1 MLKKRFLLLICC
13 CCCLGAAFSQSYW
26 QQQVNY
32 RIDVSLSDAG
42 HTLDGFEKIN
52 YTNHSPD
59 TLRFIWFH
67 CWPNAYRNDKTAFS
81 EQLLLNDRTDFY
93 FSDRDQRGYINR
105 LDFKVNG
112 VTATMEDHPQYI
124 DIIRVLLPQPLAP
137 GQSITITTPFH
148 VQLPQN
154 FSRGGHIGESYQITQ
169 WYPKPAV
176 YDRKGW
182 HPIPYLDQGEFYS
195 EFGDYSVSITI
206 PKNYVVAATG
216 ELQNEEEKQWL
227 RTRAGFI
234 WEPVVHKQSVK
245 RGSTRYVKK
254 TVQLYPASDK
264 EAKTLYYEQKN
275 VHDFAWFADKRFVVA
290 HDTLGLPSGKTVEV
304 FSYYLPGSG
313 KVWKESTDFIK
324 KAVRYRSALIGEYP
338 YKTVSAVE
346 APLSAGGG
354 MEYPTITNIV
364 SVSSPAELESIIEH
378 EVGHNWLYGIL
389 ATNERVYPWMDEG
402 MNTYYDNRYKT
413 WEEQPAAKSKE
424 GFFRDHL
431 PSDDDV
437 LLATMVALKKDQPV
451 NTPSEAFTSAN
462 YGLIPYGKAGDW
474 MKLLEQW
481 LGQPLFDSCM
491 QAYFREWGFKH
502 PYPEDFKKIVADRS
516 GKPVDSIFA
525 LLDKTGSLGPPVKKQ
540 LKPAV
545 FFNLSNTDKY
555 SYINIMPALGYNKY
569 DKLMLGALVHNYS
582 LPPAKLHFLAAPL
595 YATGSS
601 AFNYLARVG
610 YSLYP
615 GGSRRFATEIG
626 ISAAK
631 FSSDAYQPAGKDKIT
646 LGFRKYVPFIRV
658 NFNSTNPLAKT
669 SRWLQ
674 FKTYFISE
682 DDLDF
687 RTVINGPDTTNLVQ
701 KITGS
706 RYINQLKFVVENKR
720 ALYPYRG
727 EWQVEQADGFVRA
740 AFTGNYYFNYS
751 DRKGGLDLRLFA
763 GKFFYT
769 GAKTFLQQFK
779 TDRYH
784 LNLSGANGYEDYT
797 YSNYFAG
804 RNQFEG
810 FASQQI
816 MARDGFFK
824 VRTDLL
830 SSKVGKTDNWLS
842 AINLT
847 SDIPSK
853 INPLSLLPVK
863 IPLKVFAD
871 IGTYA
876 EAWQANATTT
886 RFLYD
891 AGLQLSL
898 LQETVNIYFPLLYSS
913 VYSDYYK
920 STLGKNHFWK
930 TVSFSIDIQR
940 FSLRKISRALD
951 F

>member
-1 MLKKRFLLLICC
+1 MAKKLLLLLGA
-13 CCCLGAAFSQSYW
+13 CCCLEAAFSQSYW
-26 QQQVNY
+26 QQQVDY

-59 TLRFIWFH
+59 TLHFIWFH

-81 EQLLLNDRTDFY
+81 EQLLLNGRTDFY
-93 FSDRDQRGYINR
+93 FSNRDQRGYINR

-112 VTATMEDHPQYI
+112 TTAAMEDHPQYI
-124 DIIRVLLPQPLAP
+124 DIVRVLLPQPLP
-137 GQSITITTPFH
+137 PHESITITTPFH

-154 FSRGGHIGESYQITQ
+154 FSRGGHVGETYQITQ

-182 HPIPYLDQGEFYS
+182 HPMPYLDQGEFYS
-195 EFGDYSVSITI
+195 EFGDYSVSITV

-216 ELQNEEEKQWL
+216 DLQNEEEKQWL
-227 RTRAGFI
+227 QTRAGFTWAPI
-234 WEPVVHKQSVK
+234 VHKQSVK
-245 RGSTRYVKK
+245 KGSTHYVKK
-254 TVQLYPASDK
+254 TVQLYPASEK
-264 EAKTLYYEQKN
+264 ETKTLHFVQKN
-275 VHDFAWFADKRFVVA
+275 VHDFAWFADKRFIVA
-290 HDTLGLPSGKTVEV
+290 QDTLHLPSGRTVAV
-304 FSYYLPGSG
+304 FSYFLPSDSQ
-313 KVWKESTDFIK
+313 VWKESNGFIK
-324 KAVRYRSALIGEYP
+324 KAVAYRSALIGEYP
-338 YKTVSAVE
+338 YNTVSAVE
-346 APLSAGGG
+346 APLVAGGG
-354 MEYPTITNIV
+354 MEYPGITNIN
-364 SVSSPAELESIIEH
+364 SDYSTTELESVIEH
-378 EVGHNWLYGIL
+378 EVGHNWLYGVL
-389 ATNERVYPWMDEG
+389 ATNERLYPWMDEG

-413 WEEQPAAKSKE
+413 WKGQSAKTTR
-424 GFFRDHL
+424 GFFDNRL
-431 PSDDDV
+431 PTDEADV
-437 LLATMVALKKDQPV
+437 LVATQEALKKDQPI
-451 NTPSEAFTSAN
+451 NTPSEAFTDIN
-462 YGLIPYGKAGDW
+462 YGLIAYYKTGQW
-474 MKLLEQW
+474 MKLLEQR

-491 QAYFREWGFKH
+491 HAYFMEWGFRH

-516 GKPVDSIFA
+516 GKPVDSLFA
-525 LLDKTGSLGPPVKKQ
+525 LLDQTGSLTASQKKQ
-540 LKPAV
+540 VKPAL
-545 FFNLSNTDKY
+545 FFNLAHTDKN

-582 LPPAKLHFLAAPL
+582 LPPARLHFLAAPL

-601 AFNYLARVG
+601 TFNYLARIG
-610 YSLYP
+610 YTFFP
-615 GGSRRFATEIG
+615 AGNRHKTEIG
-626 ISAAK
+626 ISASK
-631 FSSDAYQPAGKDKIT
+631 FSVDSYQPAGQDKIS

-658 NFNSTNPLAKT
+658 NFNSARPLSTTA
-669 SRWLQ
+669 RWLQ
-674 FKTYFISE
+674 FKTYFIDE
-682 DDLDF
+682 DDLSF
-687 RTVINGPDTTNLVQ
+687 KTVINGIDTTNTVQ
-701 KITGS
+701 KISTS
-706 RYINQLKFVVENKR
+706 RYLNQLQFVIENKR
-720 ALYPYRG
+720 TLYPYRG
-727 EWQVEQADGFVRA
+727 EWQVEQAAGFVRA

-751 DRKGGLDLRLFA
+751 DRKGGMNLRLFA

-769 GAKTFLQQFK
+769 GAKTFVEQFK

-830 SSKVGKTDNWLS
+830 SSKVGKTDNWLG
-842 AINLT
+842 ALNLT

-853 INPLSLLPVK
+853 INPLSLLPVS
-863 IPLKVFAD
+863 IPLKIFAD

-876 EAWQANATTT
+876 EAWQPNATTT

-913 VYSDYYK
+913 VYGDYYK

-940 FSLRKISRALD
+940 FSLRKISRTLD